1 MRKILAI
8 DDHAIN
14 LELLEQIIKV
24 FYPEFKFIGANSGEE
39 GIKKAVDNL
48 PDLILLDI
56 MMPGLDGYETCEL
69 LKGNAQTKHIP
80 IIMVSALGHDS
91 SERIKGLNAGA
102 DSFLSKPFDKV
113 ELRAQI
119 NVALRIKEYQERLR
133 TLNSE
138 ITLVEERERRR
149 IAENLH
155 DSLGQTL
162 SLAFM
167 NLTSVNAEECTPK
180 IRKTIDFTTKLINKA
195 VEESRTLTYD
205 LSPPILYELGFIPA
219 VRWKLEQFEKTQ
231 GIQTEFVLMNDV
243 PELKRE
249 NTIFLYRIIGELLN
263 NIVKHAKA
271 KMVSVSISSNEQT
284 YTIRVR
290 DNGVGIDTTK
300 ITHTPGMRG
309 GFGLFS
315 ITERLESINGS
326 FHIAPADEGTI
337 AEIILPLY
345 QLDTI
350 QERINTDTENY
361 EN

>member
-1 MRKILAI
+1 MRKILAV

-14 LELLEQIIKV
+14 LELLEQITKV
-24 FYPEFKFIGANSGEE
+24 FYPEFKFLGANSGEE
-39 GIKKAVDNL
+39 AIKKAVENL

-56 MMPGLDGYETCEL
+56 MMPGLDGYETCKI
-69 LKGNAQTKHIP
+69 LKENAQTKHIP

-167 NLTSVNAEECTPK
+167 NLTSVNANDCSPK
-180 IRKTIDFTTKLINKA
+180 IKKTIDFTAKLLNKA
-195 VEESRTLTYD
+195 VEESRALTYD

-219 VRWKLEQFEKTQ
+219 VRWKLEQFEQDQNIRTVFEVQ
-231 GIQTEFVLMNDV
+231 NEV

-249 NTIFLYRIIGELLN
+249 ITIFLYRIVGELLN
-263 NIVKHAKA
+263 NIIKHAKA
-271 KMVSVSISSNEQT
+271 QKVSIRISSDDQT
-284 YTIRVR
+284 YSINVL
-290 DNGVGIDTTK
+290 DDGVGIDPSK
-300 ITHTPGMRG
+300 MKNTPGING

-315 ITERLESINGS
+315 ITERLESINGT
-326 FHIAPADEGTI
+326 FNIAPAEKGTI

-345 QLDTI
+345 QRDTI
-350 QERINTDTENY
+350 LE
-361 EN
+361 